1 MLRNNLMM
9 FILSVIVSLS
19 SLRTANLCG
28 EYWINVSWVA
38 GVWFGYEAFS
48 LLNKIKEVK
57 HVMGLTGDLKRMAD
71 EYRKDPSGQYW
82 KNLQKMLNL
91 HTTGKV
97 SKHDVYVYVKK
108 WAEE

>member
-1 MLRNNLMM
+1 
-9 FILSVIVSLS
+9 
-19 SLRTANLCG
+19 
-28 EYWINVSWVA
+28 
-38 GVWFGYEAFS
+38 
-48 LLNKIKEVK
+48 
-57 HVMGLTGDLKRMAD
+57 MGLTGDLKRMAD